1 MLQALENKVPPPL
14 VALVFGGL
22 MGGASLGL
30 PGLDLAWGTRLLL
43 ALPLI
48 GAGLL
53 FVLAGGISFRRARTT
68 VNPLKPEAASA
79 LVTSGIYRYT
89 RNPMYVG
96 FALWLLAWGLY
107 LASPLVLLGVQGF
120 VLYMNRLQIAPEE
133 RALGRLFGADFAAY
147 RQRVRRWL

>member
-30 PGLDLAWGTRLLL
+30 PGLDLTWGTRLLL

-79 LVTSGIYRYT
+79 LVTSGVYRYT

-107 LASPLVLLGVQGF
+107 LASPLVLLGVLGF

-133 RALGRLFGADFAAY
+133 RALGQLFGADFAAY

>member
-79 LVTSGIYRYT
+79 LVTSGVYRYT

-107 LASPLVLLGVQGF
+107 LASPLVLLGVLGF

>member
-1 MLQALENKVPPPL
+1 MQALENKVPPPL

-48 GAGLL
+48 GAGQL

-107 LASPLVLLGVQGF
+107 LASPLVLLGVLGF

>member
-53 FVLAGGISFRRARTT
+53 FVLAGGVSFRRARTT

-107 LASPLVLLGVQGF
+107 LASPLVLLGVLGF

-133 RALGRLFGADFAAY
+133 RALGRLFGAAFVAY

>member
-1 MLQALENKVPPPL
+1 MQALENKVPPPL

-79 LVTSGIYRYT
+79 LVTSGIYRHT

-107 LASPLVLLGVQGF
+107 LASPLVLLGVLGF

-147 RQRVRRWL
+147 LQRVRRWL

>member
-14 VALVFGGL
+14 V
-22 MGGASLGL
+22 
-30 PGLDLAWGTRLLL
+30 

-107 LASPLVLLGVQGF
+107 LASPLVLLGVLGF

>member
-53 FVLAGGISFRRARTT
+53 FVLAGGVSFRRARTT

-79 LVTSGIYRYT
+79 LVTSGIYCYT

-107 LASPLVLLGVQGF
+107 LASPLVLLGVLGF

>member
-1 MLQALENKVPPPL
+1 MQALENKVPPPL

-79 LVTSGIYRYT
+79 LVTSGIYRFT

-107 LASPLVLLGVQGF
+107 LASPLVLLGVLGF

>member
-43 ALPLI
+43 ALSLI

-107 LASPLVLLGVQGF
+107 LASPLVLLGVLGF

-133 RALGRLFGADFAAY
+133 RALGQLFGADFAAY

>member
-1 MLQALENKVPPPL
+1 MQALENKVPPPL

-79 LVTSGIYRYT
+79 LVTSGIYRHT

-107 LASPLVLLGVQGF
+107 LASPLVLLGVLGF

>member
-107 LASPLVLLGVQGF
+107 LASPLVLLGVLGF

-133 RALGRLFGADFAAY
+133 RALGRLFGAAFAAY

>member
-1 MLQALENKVPPPL
+1 MQALENKVPPPL

-30 PGLDLAWGTRLLL
+30 PGLELAWGTRLLL

-79 LVTSGIYRYT
+79 LVTSGVYRYT

-107 LASPLVLLGVQGF
+107 LASPLVLLGVLGF

-133 RALGRLFGADFAAY
+133 RALGRLFGADFATY

>member
-30 PGLDLAWGTRLLL
+30 PGLELAWSTRLLL

-53 FVLAGGISFRRARTT
+53 FVLAGGISFRLARTT

-107 LASPLVLLGVQGF
+107 LASPLVLLGVLGF

-133 RALGRLFGADFAAY
+133 RALGRLFGADFTDY